1 MNWTLLFKTALYTEA
16 AIVKGKLEEN
26 NIPAQILNKQD
37 SMYVMT
43 LPGLHEV
50 YVPAH
55 MKELADSVLKDVLK
69 N

>member
-1 MNWTLLFKTALYTEA
+1 MNWILLYKTALYTEA

-26 NIPAQILNKQD
+26 NVPAQILNKQD
-37 SMYVMT
+37 SMYVLT
-43 LPGLHEV
+43 LPGQHEV

-55 MKELADSVLKDVLK
+55 LEELAESIIRDVLK

>member
-1 MNWTLLFKTALYTEA
+1 MDWVLIYKTSLYTDA
-16 AIVKGKLEEN
+16 AIIKGKLEEN
-26 NIPAQILNKQD
+26 NIPAQVLNKQD
-37 SMYVMT
+37 SMYVLT

-55 MKELADSVLKDVLK
+55 LKEAAQTVIHQALQ

>member
-37 SMYVMT
+37 SMYVLT

-50 YVPAH
+50 YVPEH
-55 MKELADSVLKDVLK
+55 LHDLATSVMNEVLK

>member
-1 MNWTLLFKTALYTEA
+1 MDWVLIYKTSLYTDA
-16 AIVKGKLEEN
+16 AIIKGKLEEN
-26 NIPAQILNKQD
+26 NIPAQVLNKQD
-37 SMYVMT
+37 SMYVLT

-55 MKELADSVLKDVLK
+55 LQEAAQAVIYETLK